1 MAPVKEVSKEEAGTR
16 WADTD
21 TLTGR
26 QPPGLN
32 NYLTF
37 GLLGKRKPIIRRL
50 YNSTIPSLHTFLE
63 NRWASKIL

>member
-37 GLLGKRKPIIRRL
+37 GLLGKKNQL
-50 YNSTIPSLHTFLE
+50 SEGCNSTIPSLHTFLKS
-63 NRWASKIL
+63 RWASKIL

>member
-1 MAPVKEVSKEEAGTR
+1 MAPVKEVSKEEAETR

-50 YNSTIPSLHTFLE
+50 
-63 NRWASKIL
+63 